1 MRALT
6 LALLLAALAPPRA
19 SAVEPAPLEG
29 VPRLTVADVVERG
42 DRAFAGGDLR
52 AALFAY
58 QDAVKIDPGSADVH
72 VKLARAYLALRDTAQ
87 ARAQAEQA
95 LALDA
100 GNADARRLLDDASA
114 GGVPAHPDPALSHP
128 GGEAPPATEAR
139 AGTPPQAAAVTPQV
153 VAAEAPPPTEAS
165 LRYRA
170 GVDLLLRREYALA
183 VEALDLAIAGDRKL
197 GVAYAARGSAQLA
210 LGRALEAAHDYR
222 AALELEPG
230 LAMPLYGL
238 AECYRALGDSRAAEM
253 YRQYA
258 ESRAADVR
266 EDLRTLSV
274 KRAAER
280 RWH

>member
-6 LALLLAALAPPRA
+6 LALLLAALAPPPA

-29 VPRLTVADVVERG
+29 APRLTVADVVERG
-42 DRAFAGGDLR
+42 DRAYAGGDLR

-58 QDAVKIDPGSADVH
+58 QDAVKLEPGSAGAH
-72 VKLARAYLALRDTAQ
+72 VKLARVFLALRDTAQ

-100 GNADARRLLDDASA
+100 GNAEARRLLDDASS
-114 GGVPAHPDPALSHP
+114 GGVPARRDAAPAAP
-128 GGEAPPATEAR
+128 GGEAPQAADAR
-139 AGTPPQAAAVTPQV
+139 AGAAPPAA
-153 VAAEAPPPTEAS
+153 AAEAPPTEAS

-183 VEALDLAIAGDRKL
+183 VEALDLAVAADRKL
-197 GVAYAARGSAQLA
+197 GVAYAARGSAQLG
-210 LGRALEAAHDYR
+210 LGRALEATHDYR

-238 AECYRALGDSRAAEM
+238 AECYRALGDPRAVEL

-266 EDLRTLSV
+266 EDLRTLAV